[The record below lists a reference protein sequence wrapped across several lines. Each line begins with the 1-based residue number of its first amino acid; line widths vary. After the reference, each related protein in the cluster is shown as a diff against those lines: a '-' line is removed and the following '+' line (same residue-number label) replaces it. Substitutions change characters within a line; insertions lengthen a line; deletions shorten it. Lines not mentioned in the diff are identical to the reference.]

1 MKYFLVL
8 FICYN
13 SFSQTI
19 TGKYEFKFR
28 ENRVQKGW
36 DKVDTP
42 GEVIFY
48 EDENINTVT
57 IITFKKVELLHVISK
72 RLFTRKGSFLYT
84 LIDDNFKE
92 CSLRIETFDTLNNLE
107 LYYYSNRTKERYYKL
122 ILKRKK

>member
-28 ENRVQKGW
+28 ENRVEKGW

-57 IITFKKVELLHVISK
+57 IITLTRVELLYVISR

-92 CSLRIETFDTLNNLE
+92 CYFRIETVNTLNTLE
-107 LYYYSNRTKERYYKL
+107 LYYYSNRAKERYYRL
-122 ILKRKK
+122 ILKKSN